1 MTKFKLEKEV
11 SGTKVIWKYRNFRIK
26 NVFPNHTYPT
36 WVVKQDGVEV
46 YRNGNGT
53 RKKMIEWVDLYY
65 QEKFIKDQDTFYGIQ
80 NLAEEEALRRHQ
92 DAPSHLKGGIL

>member
-53 RKKMIEWVDLYY
+53 RKQMIEWVDGYY
-65 QEKFIKDQDTFYGIQ
+65 QDTFYGIQ
-80 NLAEEEALRRHQ
+80 NLAEEEALRRHE
-92 DAPSHLKGGIL
+92 AEKGVA